1 MKLSRILMLTSLI
14 LIAPNVVR
22 AQVAGSTFV
31 AAAELRDVAMG
42 WSAKRQ
48 VLGQPV
54 FNDLNE
60 RIGDVDDIII
70 APDKSISYAIINAG
84 IFLHIAKHDVAVP
97 VSQLKLVDG
106 KLVLPGATRDALQ
119 ASPEFEYVH

>member
-1 MKLSRILMLTSLI
+1 MKLSRILILTSLI
-14 LIAPNVVR
+14 LIAPNVAR

-31 AAAELRDVAMG
+31 GAAELRDVAMG

-54 FNDLNE
+54 FNDLGD

-84 IFLHIAKHDVAVP
+84 VFLHIEKHDVAVP
-97 VSQLKLVDG
+97 VSQLKLVEG

-119 ASPEFEYVH
+119 ASPEFEYAH